1 MKIYSIIP
9 YNVRDQYNKGN
20 FKQQTYN
27 TAPPPNSA
35 QIPSTL
41 QYLAFTGGYSMDL
54 GQTIRQLDKLAQKNS
69 SIYPPN
75 IREWAGMIME
85 EGNKTKDTLISIH
98 KKYFAN
104 LKNCFNLNEIKVK
117 FPEFKEVISSGDI
130 KASKG
135 SFLDKF
141 NRGELEFF
149 DNDEDLSVQLIK
161 LYWGEGFSLNDLKRY
176 ADGFDLYHTM
186 KRLNIPTASRDYG
199 HVLKF
204 SDPEYNERLTR
215 EMTEKR
221 LAALDRKAQVEEGE
235 PVYIKRGSLSAEH
248 KQKISEGL
256 KKYYQE
262 NPEKIYD
269 MSERQKEFYRL
280 NPEKSE
286 EISRVLNKAWN
297 IFGADR
303 IKAAL
308 SKFMKSKGVHT
319 FNPENNPVDLPKEQS
334 KLLKQFWGANE
345 WARKSFSKNMEYAWK
360 KVKEDMNKFYL
371 IDITPEGFKKK
382 FFQWAQEKNLNLN
395 HLDFNFKIY
404 KYKHGLDS
412 GNGEEISKYTPKFID
427 EYSEKINID
436 QSRLMANS
444 YLLSLIN
451 LSKDLKNISKKH
463 NVSQE
468 TQKTIELSRHL
479 IKELLFEQGN
489 GLQRNIKSFDAA
501 EIQDIYKSVLTLF
514 FKLDNAEQFIQLFK
528 KNLDSAYN
536 SVDALQ
542 GKPVMLNREMLEGVL
557 K

>member
-9 YNVRDQYNKGN
+9 YNVKNQYNKGN

-235 PVYIKRGSLSAEH
+235 PVYIKRGPLSAEH

-468 TQKTIELSRHL
+468 TQKTIKLSRHL

>member
-9 YNVRDQYNKGN
+9 YNVKNQYNKGN

-235 PVYIKRGSLSAEH
+235 PVYIKRGPLSAEH